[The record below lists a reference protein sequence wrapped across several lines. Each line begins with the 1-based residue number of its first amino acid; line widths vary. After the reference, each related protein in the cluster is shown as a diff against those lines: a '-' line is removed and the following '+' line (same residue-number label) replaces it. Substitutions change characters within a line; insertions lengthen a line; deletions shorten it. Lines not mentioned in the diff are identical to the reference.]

1 MYESYVCSSSIWQT
15 KPRLASGSHACLLHC
30 RRLRWL
36 PHLNHR
42 AAQLYSICQ
51 STQKLMASSE
61 KGSDEVKID
70 MLHRII
76 IAAGNGNPQVR
87 FVVIV
92 LWWNTD
98 RRNAISHLCYQSY
111 NMCCRHKKKKAAE
124 ETLTFLLESVSEVWR
139 QWQTWTGD
147 NIGGVRI

>member
-1 MYESYVCSSSIWQT
+1 MRLVCIKESKLYKYPCGSQYNSTLHSFIFHAFEFFCAEYLDCDVKDLLFVT
-15 KPRLASGSHACLLHC
+15 YHRLREDSCTSRMCVFSHACLLHC

-61 KGSDEVKID
+61 KSSDEVKIHT
-70 MLHRII
+70 LHRII

-87 FVVIV
+87 FVVIA
-92 LWWNTD
+92 L
-98 RRNAISHLCYQSY
+98 
-111 NMCCRHKKKKAAE
+111 
-124 ETLTFLLESVSEVWR
+124 
-139 QWQTWTGD
+139 
-147 NIGGVRI
+147 